1 MIRTTLTAACL
12 LLAGCSAGSEEA
24 DEAATPV
31 ALVTLAPVTAG
42 GAANQLT
49 VYGAAEP
56 GAMGK
61 ISLVAPAEA
70 RVVAIEAA
78 VGTPVAAGQI
88 VSRLVASPTTQADA
102 AKATSDAAAA
112 NAALARAQRLRAD
125 GLGSDAEVETA
136 RAAATAANAVR
147 TSVTTKA
154 GSLTLRAPAAG
165 TVDAI
170 PVAVGELLQAGAPV
184 ASIAR
189 NGEVRVRFGV
199 DPDAIRGVRPGMVVR
214 IEGAATRAPLVAILQ
229 SVSPVIDPQTR
240 LAAVYARVPAGSG
253 ITAGEVLTG
262 AIDLGDSAGATALTI
277 PYTALLDDAG
287 QPFVYVVRGGV
298 AHRRDIVVEPS
309 SGERVTIVK
318 GLIPGERVVIEGSTG
333 LEDGMKVRTR

>member
-1 MIRTTLTAACL
+1 MNRTTLIAACL
-12 LLAGCSAGSEEA
+12 LLAGCSTGSEEA
-24 DEAATPV
+24 DDAATPV
-31 ALVTLAPVTAG
+31 ALVTLAPVTSG
-42 GAANQLT
+42 GSAHQLT
-49 VYGAAEP
+49 VYGAAEA

-61 ISLVAPAEA
+61 LALVAPAEA
-70 RVVAIEAA
+70 RVAAIEAA

-88 VSRLVASPTTQADA
+88 VARLLASPTTQADA

-136 RAAATAANAVR
+136 RAAATAATAVR
-147 TSVTTKA
+147 TSVATKA
-154 GSLTLRAPAAG
+154 GGLTLRAPAAG

-170 PVAVGELLQAGAPV
+170 PVAVGDLLQAGAPV

-189 NGEVRVRFGV
+189 NGAVRVRFGV

-214 IEGAATRAPLVAILQ
+214 IAGGPMRAPLDAILQ
-229 SVSPVIDPQTR
+229 SVSPVVDPQTR
-240 LAAVYARVPAGSG
+240 LAAVYARAPTGSG

-277 PYTALLDDAG
+277 PYAALLDDAG

-298 AHRRDIVVEPS
+298 AHRRDVVVEPS
-309 SGERVTIVK
+309 SGERVTILK
-318 GLIPGERVVIEGSTG
+318 GLALGERVVVAGGTG
-333 LEDGMKVRTR
+333 LEDGMKVRIR